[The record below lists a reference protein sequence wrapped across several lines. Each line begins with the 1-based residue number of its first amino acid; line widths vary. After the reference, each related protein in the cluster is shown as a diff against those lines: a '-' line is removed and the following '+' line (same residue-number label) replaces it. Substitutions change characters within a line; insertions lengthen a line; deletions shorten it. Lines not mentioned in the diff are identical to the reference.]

1 MHDQLLMATTYDFLN
16 LSGDLTLDHIDF
28 ELVDATGEVL
38 KNLTAQS
45 CGCGPEISCSQYGY
59 CGSGD
64 DYWGQ
69 GYKEGSCTSSGGS
82 TTTTPRTNGGGGS
95 TVADVV
101 TPELFNKII
110 YQVFRPS
117 FYISKIKANWSKYMI
132 WALIVHV

>member
-1 MHDQLLMATTYDFLN
+1 MAFYNTITHLLSLIA
-16 LSGDLTLDHIDF
+16 
-28 ELVDATGEVL
+28 LVYVAGEVL

-45 CGCGPEISCSQYGY
+45 CGCAPEISCSQYGY

-95 TVADVV
+95 SVADVV

-110 YQVFRPS
+110 YKGMVLR
-117 FYISKIKANWSKYMI
+117 KIRKE
-132 WALIVHV
+132 LLL